1 MTFGGFCFTET
12 KERELMFART
22 SYYPCIQSN
31 VPMCIMGGWMGCWGV
46 YICKCLAQIRRR
58 HREEMFTGLL
68 SACADSP
75 VTADMNMP
83 LYYTKHKEKPTDI
96 TVWKILSFHCQI
108 QLTLK
113 APIPLDSQHDAM
125 TPKVRMT
132 DYYFQHVYYFITRV
146 CALTH
151 THRHAILC
159 LSLPP
164 SWNAC
169 AMMLSAKLWLLI
181 TRQIDFIN
189 HSGNRSSVM
198 SSGSAIS
205 QKSSMKN
212 SAQQAFYQAIYL
224 IYRPASCQKQL
235 PNNRLIKHEIYWATA
250 A

>member
-151 THRHAILC
+151 THTQARHP
-159 LSLPP
+159 LSLFTPELK
-164 SWNAC
+164 C
-169 AMMLSAKLWLLI
+169 MCY
-181 TRQIDFIN
+181 D
-189 HSGNRSSVM
+189 V
-198 SSGSAIS
+198 IS
-205 QKSSMKN
+205 KTLAVDNKTN
-212 SAQQAFYQAIYL
+212 
-224 IYRPASCQKQL
+224 
-235 PNNRLIKHEIYWATA
+235 
-250 A
+250 

>member
-1 MTFGGFCFTET
+1 
-12 KERELMFART
+12 MFARTCT
-22 SYYPCIQSN
+22 SYYPCIQSD

-46 YICKCLAQIRRR
+46 YICKCLAQIRQR
-58 HREEMFTGLL
+58 HREEMLL
-68 SACADSP
+68 GCW
-75 VTADMNMP
+75 VHVQILQWQLTWICH
-83 LYYTKHKEKPTDI
+83 YTKHKEKPTDI

-125 TPKVRMT
+125 TPKARMT

-146 CALTH
+146 RALTH
-151 THRHAILC
+151 THAILC

-189 HSGNRSSVM
+189 HPGNRSSVM
-198 SSGSAIS
+198 SDGSAIS